1 MAHEPGRQLFD
12 RTNEPDPPP
21 EGEHPFDSDAW
32 KKHLNRLIE
41 WRSETRTAHNLNRL
55 EQSIDAD
62 FVDGD
67 QWSEA
72 DAKALRD
79 RGQAPLKFNKT
90 ATFTRWITGTER
102 RTRIESKVLPRED
115 DDVKSADIKTKML
128 KFTADINK
136 TPRHRS
142 RAFQDAIHV
151 GVGWLEDGARSDPGD
166 EPLFSRSES
175 WRNMWWDALSREDD
189 LSDARYLFRE
199 KWVDLD
205 VSVSMFPD
213 RRRALELAAETHEL
227 FAEEEHDE
235 HFRTAL
241 YWRDDET
248 GKARATAQLVDTS
261 FHIGQ
266 RRKRV
271 RLIECWYRVPVK
283 TEILRTFTDRQTP
296 PEVIGLIQKQN
307 GETFDSSNAMHERL
321 IAQGFASTFD
331 AIKLQVRVAIF
342 TMRHV
347 LQDME
352 SPYRHNRFPFTPVWG
367 YRRDRDGMPYGVVR
381 NMRDPQDDLN
391 KRRSKALF
399 ILSTRG
405 IIGDVDAFDDWD
417 EVEEELARP
426 DYILK
431 KKRGRDVEINTDN
444 TLADQH
450 LKLMDQ
456 DEKFLES
463 SAGVTEENLGEST
476 NAISGRA
483 ILARTNQ
490 GTLVTATLFDNLRW
504 ATQHQGEIRLSL
516 VEQFMDEPRVMRIT
530 NEEGESSFER
540 INFPVR
546 NEDGSVTIEND
557 IQGRQADFIVDAQD
571 FRESVR
577 LAMFEQMMQMISN
590 LDPEISLK
598 LLDLVFELSDLPGKE
613 EMVKRIRAINGQVDP
628 DDPDAAEK
636 EAQRIATEAEQA
648 ALEKRGLS
656 ADAKQKEALAEQKI
670 ADAARKR
677 SDVMEKSTAIAAQLQ
692 AFPELAAAVDALF
705 KSFNEDPDAD
715 TSAVPQELPRPGPA
729 APASPAPAPA
739 PALPQPGPLPGG

>member
-12 RTNEPDPPP
+12 SINEPDPPP
-21 EGEHPFDSDAW
+21 TGEHPFDSDAW

-41 WRSETRTAHNLNRL
+41 WRSEARTAHNLNRL

-67 QWSEA
+67 QWSEQ

-115 DDVKSADIKTKML
+115 DDVQAAQIKTKLL

-136 TPRHRS
+136 SARHRS
-142 RAFQDAIHV
+142 KAFQDAIQV
-151 GVGWLEDGARSDPGD
+151 GVGWLEDGARSDPED
-166 EPLFSRSES
+166 EPIFSRSES

-205 VSVSMFPD
+205 VAVSMFPE

-248 GKARATAQLVDTS
+248 GKARATAQLVDVS

-266 RRKRV
+266 RRRRV
-271 RLIECWYRVPVK
+271 RLIECWYRVPMR
-283 TEILRTFTDRQTP
+283 TEILRTFADRQTP

-307 GETFDSSNAMHERL
+307 GQNFDAANPLHERL
-321 IAQGFASTFD
+321 ITQGFAATFD

-342 TMRHV
+342 TMRHL
-347 LQDME
+347 LQDMK
-352 SPYRHNRFPFTPVWG
+352 SPYKHNRFPFTPIWA

-405 IIGDVDAFDDWD
+405 MIADIDAFDDWD

-444 TLADQH
+444 TLAEQH

-456 DEKFLES
+456 DERFLES
-463 SAGVTEENLGEST
+463 SSGVTEENLGEST

-490 GTLVTATLFDNLRW
+490 GTLVTASLFDNLRW

-516 VEQFMDEPRVMRIT
+516 IEQFMSEPKVVRVTNDEGAFSFLRV
-530 NEEGESSFER
+530 
-540 INFPVR
+540 NFPTR
-546 NEDGSVTIEND
+546 NDDGSVTVEND
-557 IQGRQADFIVDAQD
+557 IQGRQADFVVDAQD
-571 FRESVR
+571 FRETVR
-577 LAMFEQMMQMISN
+577 LAMFEQMMAMIER
-590 LDPEISLK
+590 LDPEVSLK
-598 LLDLVFELSDLPGKE
+598 LLDLVFDLSDLPTKDVW
-613 EMVKRIRAINGQVDP
+613 VKRIRAINGQIDP
-628 DDPDAAEK
+628 DDPNVDAKEAERQAAE
-636 EAQRIATEAEQA
+636 AAQA
-648 ALEKRGLS
+648 ALEERGLT
-656 ADAKQKEALAEQKI
+656 AEAKQKEALAEQKI
-670 ADAARKR
+670 ADSARKR
-677 SDVMEKSTAIAAQLQ
+677 SDVMEKAVGIAAQLQ
-692 AFPELAAAVDALF
+692 AFPELAAAVDTLF
-705 KSFNEDPDAD
+705 KNFNEDPDAD
-715 TSAVPQELPRPGPA
+715 TDAVIPELPRPSAEAPLEPA
-729 APASPAPAPA
+729 A
-739 PALPQPGPLPGG
+739 ALPQPGLLPGA

>member
-12 RTNEPDPPP
+12 SINQPDPPP
-21 EGEHPFDSDAW
+21 TGEHPFDSDAW

-41 WRSETRTAHNLNRL
+41 WRSEARTAHNLNRL

-67 QWSEA
+67 QWSEQ

-102 RTRIESKVLPRED
+102 RTRIESKVLPREN
-115 DDVKSADIKTKML
+115 DDVQAALIKTKLL

-136 TPRHRS
+136 SARHRS
-142 RAFQDAIHV
+142 KAFQDAIQV
-151 GVGWLEDGARSDPGD
+151 GVGWLEDGARSDPED

-175 WRNMWWDALSREDD
+175 WRNIWWDALSREDD

-205 VSVSMFPD
+205 VAVSMFPE
-213 RRRALELAAETHEL
+213 RRRALELAAESHEL

-248 GKARATAQLVDTS
+248 GKARATAQLVDVS

-266 RRKRV
+266 RRRRV
-271 RLIECWYRVPVK
+271 RLIECWYRVPMR
-283 TEILRTFTDRQTP
+283 TEILRTFADRQTP
-296 PEVIGLIQKQN
+296 PEVIGLIQDQN
-307 GETFDSSNAMHERL
+307 GQNFDRDNPLHARL
-321 IAQGFASTFD
+321 ITQGFAATFD

-342 TMRHV
+342 TMRHL
-347 LQDME
+347 LQDMK
-352 SPYRHNRFPFTPVWG
+352 SPYKHNRFPFTPIWA

-405 IIGDVDAFDDWD
+405 LIADIDAFDDWD

-444 TLADQH
+444 TLAEQH
-450 LKLMDQ
+450 LRLMEQ
-456 DEKFLES
+456 DERFLES
-463 SAGVTEENLGEST
+463 SSGVTEENLGEST

-490 GTLVTATLFDNLRW
+490 GTLVTASLFDNLRW

-516 VEQFMDEPRVMRIT
+516 IEQFMTEPKVVRVTNDEGAFSFLRV
-530 NEEGESSFER
+530 
-540 INFPVR
+540 NFPTR
-546 NEDGSVTIEND
+546 NDDGSVTVEND

-571 FRESVR
+571 FRETVR
-577 LAMFEQMMQMISN
+577 LAMFEQMMGMIER
-590 LDPEISLK
+590 LDPEVSLK
-598 LLDLVFELSDLPGKE
+598 LLDLVFDLSDLPTKDVW
-613 EMVKRIRAINGQVDP
+613 VKRIRAINGQVDP
-628 DDPDAAEK
+628 EDPNADAKEADRQAAE
-636 EAQRIATEAEQA
+636 AAQA
-648 ALEKRGLS
+648 ALEQRGLS
-656 ADAKQKEALAEQKI
+656 AEAKQKEALAEQKI

-677 SDVMEKSTAIAAQLQ
+677 SDVMEKAVGIAAQLQ
-692 AFPELAAAVDALF
+692 AFPELAAAVDTLF
-705 KSFNEDPDAD
+705 KNFNEDPDAD
-715 TSAVPQELPRPGPA
+715 TNAGSPELPRPGPT
-729 APASPAPAPA
+729 APAEPA
-739 PALPQPGPLPGG
+739 PALPQPGLAPGA

>member
-12 RTNEPDPPP
+12 SINQPDPPP

-41 WRSETRTAHNLNRL
+41 WRSEARTAHNLNRL

-67 QWSEA
+67 QWSEQ

-115 DDVKSADIKTKML
+115 DDVQAALIKTKLL

-136 TPRHRS
+136 SARHRS
-142 RAFQDAIHV
+142 KAFQDAIQV
-151 GVGWLEDGARSDPGD
+151 GVGWLEDGARSDPED

-205 VSVSMFPD
+205 VAVSMFPD

-266 RRKRV
+266 RRRRV
-271 RLIECWYRVPVK
+271 RLIECWYRVPMR
-283 TEILRTFTDRQTP
+283 TEILRTFADRQTP
-296 PEVIGLIQKQN
+296 PEVIGLIQKEN
-307 GETFDSSNAMHERL
+307 GQSFDAANPLHERL
-321 IAQGFASTFD
+321 ITQGFAATFD

-342 TMRHV
+342 TMRHL
-347 LQDME
+347 LQDMK
-352 SPYRHNRFPFTPVWG
+352 SPYKHNRFPFTPIWA

-405 IIGDVDAFDDWD
+405 LIGDIDAFDDWD

-444 TLADQH
+444 TLAEQH
-450 LKLMDQ
+450 LRLMEQ
-456 DEKFLES
+456 DERFLES
-463 SAGVTEENLGEST
+463 SSGVTEENLGEST

-490 GTLVTATLFDNLRW
+490 GTLVTASLFDNLRW

-516 VEQFMDEPRVMRIT
+516 IEQFMSEPKIVRVTNDEGATSFLRV
-530 NEEGESSFER
+530 
-540 INFPVR
+540 NFPTR
-546 NEDGSVTIEND
+546 NDDGSVTVEND

-571 FRESVR
+571 FRETVR
-577 LAMFEQMMQMISN
+577 LAMFEQMMGMIER
-590 LDPEISLK
+590 LDPEVSLK
-598 LLDLVFELSDLPGKE
+598 LLDLVFDLSDLPTKDVW
-613 EMVKRIRAINGQVDP
+613 VKRIRAINGQVDP
-628 DDPDAAEK
+628 NDPDADAK
-636 EAQRIATEAEQA
+636 EAQRQEAEAAQA
-648 ALEKRGLS
+648 ALEERGLS
-656 ADAKQKEALAEQKI
+656 AEAKQKEALAEQKI

-677 SDVMEKSTAIAAQLQ
+677 SDVMEKAVGIAAQLQ
-692 AFPELAAAVDALF
+692 AFPELAAAVDTLF
-705 KSFNEDPDAD
+705 KNFNEDPDAD
-715 TSAVPQELPRPGPA
+715 TNAGSPELPRPGPA
-729 APASPAPAPA
+729 ASAEPAL
-739 PALPQPGPLPGG
+739 ALPQPGLLPGA

>member
-12 RTNEPDPPP
+12 SINQPDPPP
-21 EGEHPFDSDAW
+21 TGEHPFDSDAW

-41 WRSETRTAHNLNRL
+41 WRSEARTAHNLNRL

-67 QWSEA
+67 QWSEQ

-102 RTRIESKVLPRED
+102 RTRIESKVLPREN
-115 DDVKSADIKTKML
+115 DDVQAALIKTKLL

-136 TPRHRS
+136 SARHRS
-142 RAFQDAIHV
+142 KAFQDAIQV
-151 GVGWLEDGARSDPGD
+151 GVGWLEDGARSDPED

-175 WRNMWWDALSREDD
+175 WRNIWWDALSREDD

-205 VSVSMFPD
+205 VAVSMFPE
-213 RRRALELAAETHEL
+213 RRRALELAAESHEL

-248 GKARATAQLVDTS
+248 GKARATAQLVDVS

-266 RRKRV
+266 RRRRV
-271 RLIECWYRVPVK
+271 RLIECWYRVPMR
-283 TEILRTFTDRQTP
+283 TEILRTFADRQTP
-296 PEVIGLIQKQN
+296 PEVIGLIQDQN
-307 GETFDSSNAMHERL
+307 GQNFDRDNPLHARL
-321 IAQGFASTFD
+321 ITQGFAATFD

-342 TMRHV
+342 TMRHL
-347 LQDME
+347 LQDMK
-352 SPYRHNRFPFTPVWG
+352 SPYKHNRFPFTPIWA

-405 IIGDVDAFDDWD
+405 LIADIDAFDDWD

-444 TLADQH
+444 TLAEQH
-450 LKLMDQ
+450 LRLMEQ
-456 DEKFLES
+456 DERFLES
-463 SAGVTEENLGEST
+463 SSGVTEENLGEST

-490 GTLVTATLFDNLRW
+490 GTLVTASLFDNLRW

-516 VEQFMDEPRVMRIT
+516 IEQFMTEPKVVRVTNDEGAFSFLRV
-530 NEEGESSFER
+530 
-540 INFPVR
+540 NFPTR
-546 NEDGSVTIEND
+546 NDDGSVTVEND

-571 FRESVR
+571 FRETVR
-577 LAMFEQMMQMISN
+577 LAMFEQMMGMIER
-590 LDPEISLK
+590 LDPEVSLK
-598 LLDLVFELSDLPGKE
+598 LLDLVFDLSDSPTKDVW
-613 EMVKRIRAINGQVDP
+613 VKRIRAINGQVDP
-628 DDPDAAEK
+628 EDPDADAK
-636 EAQRIATEAEQA
+636 DAQRQEAEAAQA
-648 ALEKRGLS
+648 ALEQRGLS
-656 ADAKQKEALAEQKI
+656 AEAKQKEALAEQKI

-677 SDVMEKSTAIAAQLQ
+677 SDVMEKAVGIAAQLQ
-692 AFPELAAAVDALF
+692 AFPELAAAVDTLF
-705 KSFNEDPDAD
+705 KNFNEDPDAD
-715 TSAVPQELPRPGPA
+715 TNAGSPELPRPGPT
-729 APASPAPAPA
+729 APAEPA
-739 PALPQPGPLPGG
+739 PALPQPGLAPGA

>member
-12 RTNEPDPPP
+12 QINQPDPPP

-41 WRSETRTAHNLNRL
+41 WRSEARTAHNLNRL

-67 QWSEA
+67 QWSEQ

-115 DDVKSADIKTKML
+115 DDVQAALIKTKLL

-136 TPRHRS
+136 SARHRS
-142 RAFQDAIHV
+142 KAFQDAIQV
-151 GVGWLEDGARSDPGD
+151 GVGWLEDGARSDPED

-205 VSVSMFPD
+205 VAVSMFPD

-266 RRKRV
+266 RRRRV
-271 RLIECWYRVPVK
+271 RLIECWYRVPMR
-283 TEILRTFTDRQTP
+283 TEILRTFADRQTP
-296 PEVIGLIQKQN
+296 PEVIGLIQKEN
-307 GETFDSSNAMHERL
+307 GQSFDAANPLHERL
-321 IAQGFASTFD
+321 ITQGFAATFD

-342 TMRHV
+342 TMRHL
-347 LQDME
+347 LQDMK
-352 SPYRHNRFPFTPVWG
+352 SPYKHNRFPFTPIWA

-405 IIGDVDAFDDWD
+405 LIGDIDAFDDWD

-444 TLADQH
+444 TLAEQH
-450 LKLMDQ
+450 LRLMEQ
-456 DEKFLES
+456 DERFLES
-463 SAGVTEENLGEST
+463 SSGVTEENLGEST

-490 GTLVTATLFDNLRW
+490 GTLVTASLFDNLRW

-516 VEQFMDEPRVMRIT
+516 IEQFMSEPKIVRVTNDEGATSFLRV
-530 NEEGESSFER
+530 
-540 INFPVR
+540 NFPTR
-546 NEDGSVTIEND
+546 NDDGSVTVEND

-571 FRESVR
+571 FRETVR
-577 LAMFEQMMQMISN
+577 LAMFEQMMGMIER
-590 LDPEISLK
+590 LDPEVSLK
-598 LLDLVFELSDLPGKE
+598 LLDLVFDLSDLPTKDVW
-613 EMVKRIRAINGQVDP
+613 VKRIRAINGQVDP
-628 DDPDAAEK
+628 NDPDADAK
-636 EAQRIATEAEQA
+636 EAQRQEAEAAQA
-648 ALEKRGLS
+648 ALEERGLS
-656 ADAKQKEALAEQKI
+656 AEAKQKEALAEQKI

-677 SDVMEKSTAIAAQLQ
+677 SDVMEKAVGIAAQLQ
-692 AFPELAAAVDALF
+692 AFPELAAAVDTLF
-705 KSFNEDPDAD
+705 KNFNEDPDAD
-715 TSAVPQELPRPGPA
+715 TNAGSPELPRPGPA
-729 APASPAPAPA
+729 APAEPAL
-739 PALPQPGPLPGG
+739 ALPQPGLLPGA